1 MTFWHLI
8 FRSFSADSNLNP
20 SDNSVK
26 LLLCEPPKEQAMN
39 IQIEL
44 EQAINYCH
52 SGHMQE
58 AEKICNS
65 ILSVY
70 PDQSRCL
77 HILGIIAHADR
88 DYEKSEY
95 FIKRAILIDPEEPV
109 YYKSLGK
116 VLMDQGELKNAV
128 LSYHKTVELKPDCAE
143 AYFYLGSIYNELNE
157 PDTSIAFYE
166 KVLQIDPGFYE
177 ACYNMGNIYYSR
189 DDPEKAIQCYQRA
202 IDIKPDFYEA
212 LHNLGVSY
220 QYLENADLAIAA
232 FKKTLQIKP
241 DYAEAYYNMGNALHA
256 KGLDHEAIFS
266 YQQAIGIK
274 TDYVAAYHN
283 LGKIFYGLGMQNQS
297 MSCYKKAVKLKPD
310 HTDVLYD
317 MGLLYWDQYQLD
329 NMIACYEKAL
339 MIKPDLPHPYL
350 NLAIAYKLRGD
361 IDKAVSC
368 CRKALRIQPDFAEA
382 KAYLVQLY
390 QHACEWK
397 KIEKLSVILDKLNE
411 KALKNGLKAP
421 ECPMLSLRRHDDPCI
436 NYAVAK
442 SWCCDISKCAE
453 KQKTVFLSGNERL
466 QRSKLTIGYLSS
478 DFKNHAV
485 THLSLGL
492 YGLHNRDEFKILCY
506 SCGKDDGSYYRE
518 RIREKCDEFID
529 LTGLSNLDAAKRI
542 NKDKVDILVDM
553 MGHTKGNR
561 LGISAL
567 RPAPVQ
573 VGYLGF
579 LGTTGADFIDYI
591 ITDKIVTPANHSPY
605 YSESFAYLPHCYQ
618 INDCNLKIA
627 GNNFKKTDLGLP
639 DNSFVFCS
647 FNQPYK
653 IDSLIFTGWMNI
665 LRQVPNGILW
675 LLRQNKTAENNLR
688 RGAEA
693 RGISPERLVFAG
705 ALSIEEH
712 LARVKVA
719 DLALDTRTY
728 NGGATTSNALWAG
741 VPVITLKGNH
751 FVSRMSSSSLTAIG
765 LPELITTNLEE
776 YESLAVSLARN
787 QDKLNAIRRK
797 LAENRLTEP
806 LFDTPRFVKNLE
818 TAFKKMWNI
827 FAAGQRPR
835 IIEVVETAS

>member
-1 MTFWHLI
+1 M
-8 FRSFSADSNLNP
+8 NLQ
-20 SDNSVK
+20 S
-26 LLLCEPPKEQAMN
+26 
-39 IQIEL
+39 EL
-44 EQAINYCH
+44 EKAINYCS

-70 PDQSRCL
+70 PDHSKCL
-77 HILGIIAHADR
+77 HLLGIIAHADR
-88 DYEKSEY
+88 NYEKSGY
-95 FIKRAILIDPEEPV
+95 FIRRAIVTDPEEPV
-109 YYKSLGK
+109 YYKSLGE
-116 VLMDQGELKNAV
+116 VLMDQGELKKAV
-128 LSYHKTVELKPDCAE
+128 LCYHKTVELKQDCAE

-157 PDTSIAFYE
+157 PDTSISFYE
-166 KVLQIDPGFYE
+166 KVLQIDPRFYQ

-189 DDPEKAIQCYQRA
+189 DDSEKAIQCYQRA
-202 IDIKPDFYEA
+202 IDIKPDFFEA
-212 LHNLGVSY
+212 LHNLGVTY
-220 QYLENADLAIAA
+220 QSRKDADEAIAA

-256 KGLDHEAIFS
+256 KGLDQEAVFS

-283 LGKIFYGLGMQNQS
+283 LGRVFYGLDMPDQS
-297 MSCYKKAVKLKPD
+297 MSCYKKAIRLNPG

-317 MGLLYWDQYQLD
+317 MGLLYRDQDQLD
-329 NMIACYEKAL
+329 EMIACYEKAL
-339 MIKPDLPHPYL
+339 MIKPALPHPYL
-350 NLAIAYKLRGD
+350 NLAIAYKVRED
-361 IDKAVSC
+361 VDKAVCC

-397 KIEKLSVILDKLNE
+397 EVEKLFVIVDKLNE
-411 KALKNGLKAP
+411 KALKNGLKTP
-421 ECPMLSLRRHDDPCI
+421 ELPMLSLRRHDDPSI

-442 SWCCDISKCAE
+442 SWCYDISMCAK
-453 KQKTVFLSGNERL
+453 KQKTVFLYRNKKL

-518 RIREKCDEFID
+518 RIREECDEFID
-529 LTGLSNLDAAKRI
+529 LSDLSNIDAAKRI

-553 MGHTKGNR
+553 MGHTRGNR

-573 VGYLGF
+573 AGYLGF

-591 ITDKIVTPANHSPY
+591 ITDKIVTPENHAPY

-627 GNNFKKTDLGLP
+627 ENNFKKADLGLP
-639 DNSFVFCS
+639 DNGFVFCS

-653 IDSLIFTGWMNI
+653 IDSLIFAGWMNI
-665 LRQVPNGILW
+665 LQQVPDGILW

-705 ALSIEEH
+705 AMSIEEH
-712 LARVKVA
+712 LARLKFA

-728 NGGATTSNALWAG
+728 NGGATTSNALWVG

-751 FVSRMSSSSLTAIG
+751 FVSRMSSSSLSAIG
-765 LPELITTNLEE
+765 LPELITTKLED
-776 YESLAVSLARN
+776 YESLAVSLALN
-787 QDKLNAIRRK
+787 PDKLNAICRK
-797 LAENRLTEP
+797 LAANRLTEP

-827 FAAGQRPR
+827 YAAGQRPR
-835 IIEVVETAS
+835 IIEVPETA